1 MIEKQKNAK
10 ETLFHI
16 LPQTEIEDIGA
27 NGVNE
32 VKSSQSSDIWSLGKL
47 IFKHSFPFPFIPS
60 ESYTRYIC
68 AVK

>member
-27 NGVNE
+27 NGVNGCE
-32 VKSSQSSDIWSLGKL
+32 VLWKFSHIKSRKTD
-47 IFKHSFPFPFIPS
+47 F
-60 ESYTRYIC
+60 
-68 AVK
+68 

>member
-32 VKSSQSSDIWSLGKL
+32 AQVQSKFSHMETGKNDFFPIGKSYSLHLCSKMS
-47 IFKHSFPFPFIPS
+47 HPDS
-60 ESYTRYIC
+60 
-68 AVK
+68 

>member
-32 VKSSQSSDIWSLGKL
+32 AQVQSKFWHMESGKTD
-47 IFKHSFPFPFIPS
+47 F
-60 ESYTRYIC
+60 
-68 AVK
+68 